1 MCWLIRGPDVPS
13 TVALG
18 QRTPGRARCAC
29 PVVTGFRA
37 LAFHTLLSFQGASW
51 NRPCDSPGG
60 SPSQV
65 PSPERRQPYSGPS
78 RFVNRATYPLVL
90 PGIPAV
96 SLICTLR
103 SVPEAS
109 PVPWAVTVETSGHPL
124 VFPREPVAMPPQVH
138 GADNGEP
145 NPGIATRDLWRHLA
159 TSTSYRSAVL
169 SQRAQDGHRSRRNS
183 VPVAFGDLLSSV
195 LAPSWRRRRGL
206 GPRRTSL
213 TWCAVNGSTAVEN
226 VSTSYPSNGKGLTR
240 TTSAT
245 RRRPASSEARSPNDG
260 DGGQRRGWDRD
271 ALPPD
276 RPCMGPGRGSAQ
288 LPRLIR
294 HAEPRRRRRASKRP
308 SGQAADSARGRAARA
323 GARAGDRCGGRVRRR
338 RRGGAGE
345 RCGRR

>member
-1 MCWLIRGPDVPS
+1 MHVLSTPPAFVLSQDQTLRQRSSRFFDPSSPRRARRGWTAPGSNLAPMCWLIRGPDVPS

-226 VSTSYPSNGKGLTR
+226 VSTSYPSNGKG
-240 TTSAT
+240 
-245 RRRPASSEARSPNDG
+245 ASSEARRPNDG
-260 DGGQRRGWDRD
+260 DGGQRRGWGRD
-271 ALPPD
+271 APPPD
-276 RPCMGPGRGSAQ
+276 RPCVDPDADRRNYRG
-288 LPRLIR
+288 
-294 HAEPRRRRRASKRP
+294 
-308 SGQAADSARGRAARA
+308 
-323 GARAGDRCGGRVRRR
+323 
-338 RRGGAGE
+338 
-345 RCGRR
+345 

>member
-1 MCWLIRGPDVPS
+1 MLSTPPAFVLSQDQTLRQRSSRFFDTSTDGGRGEDFALIWTRCPRGHRGSPSSPRRARRGWTAPGSNLAPMCWLIRSPDVPS

-60 SPSQV
+60 SP
-65 PSPERRQPYSGPS
+65 RRSRRRSGG
-78 RFVNRATYPLVL
+78 NLTLGL
-90 PGIPAV
+90 PGSSTERPIPWF
-96 SLICTLR
+96 LR
-103 SVPEAS
+103 GYPPFRSFVPFGRCLKRHRLRGS
-109 PVPWAVTVETSGHPL
+109 QTVETSGHPL

-138 GADNGEP
+138 GADNSEP

-169 SQRAQDGHRSRRNS
+169 GPLAQDGHRSRRNS

-213 TWCAVNGSTAVEN
+213 
-226 VSTSYPSNGKGLTR
+226 YL
-240 TTSAT
+240 
-245 RRRPASSEARSPNDG
+245 
-260 DGGQRRGWDRD
+260 
-271 ALPPD
+271 
-276 RPCMGPGRGSAQ
+276 
-288 LPRLIR
+288 
-294 HAEPRRRRRASKRP
+294 
-308 SGQAADSARGRAARA
+308 
-323 GARAGDRCGGRVRRR
+323 VR
-338 RRGGAGE
+338 GE
-345 RCGRR
+345 R

>member
-226 VSTSYPSNGKGLTR
+226 VSTSYPSSHKALTSGWHGTPAR
-240 TTSAT
+240 AHRQAT
-245 RRRPASSEARSPNDG
+245 V
-260 DGGQRRGWDRD
+260 
-271 ALPPD
+271 
-276 RPCMGPGRGSAQ
+276 
-288 LPRLIR
+288 
-294 HAEPRRRRRASKRP
+294 
-308 SGQAADSARGRAARA
+308 ADSARLEALGQVRAPATDGSGCATTRPPQAGTTSACPPARPGLQRAA
-323 GARAGDRCGGRVRRR
+323 ARQDRRR
-338 RRGGAGE
+338 PCRRP
-345 RCGRR
+345 